1 MCIRGPFPKYEMPAN
16 LDRPEATLLNLFL
29 NWKGESLVSVVW
41 LSSNPVTGQSKF
53 KRGLHSKA
61 DWKECPLKFVFI
73 VIHNICMGQ
82 FHSPA
87 TPPIISYSSWLYS
100 MTEIGKI
107 QPVRMG
113 RRLWKGEY
121 VCICTE
127 TGPFSSSPF
136 VLVFPLKIADLVV
149 QKLHFTAFLN
159 LDKDREWGLWA
170 VFGINWEE
178 SKCISKHWNLTLV
191 AFCRWAPGPSFSRMN
206 FKSLWEYRIV
216 RVSHR
221 L

>member
-1 MCIRGPFPKYEMPAN
+1 MKYLQTWVDQMPFSWSFARIEKVN
-16 LDRPEATLLNLFL
+16 L
-29 NWKGESLVSVVW
+29 WWVVW

-87 TPPIISYSSWLYS
+87 TPPIISYSSLLYS

-113 RRLWKGEY
+113 RRVWKGEY

-178 SKCISKHWNLTLV
+178 SKCSFQNIETWRWLPFVGELQGLRFPEWIS
-191 AFCRWAPGPSFSRMN
+191 
-206 FKSLWEYRIV
+206 SLFWEYRLV
-216 RVSHR
+216 LGSDR